1 MEREVGLYSDGLR
14 LAARL
19 FTPDAPAPG
28 GWPAIVMCQ
37 GAIGRKEAFGFP
49 DIARRFAALGY
60 AVLIFDHRGFGA
72 SDGER
77 GRFHPMEW
85 VRDARDAVTFMAT
98 EPGIDPERVSLFG
111 TSIGGGVV
119 VRAGADDARVR
130 CVVSVVG
137 FGDGERMARAGRS
150 DADWAAFKARIEAD
164 AARVVRGARSELVSR
179 REISRADPASAA
191 VRGRVVGDI
200 GDARVPDL
208 TLQSAARLMAFRPV
222 EAARRIAPRAAL
234 FIGAEHDAVTP
245 FDGIAA
251 MHARAGEPKALERLD
266 GLTHYEVYEEPHV
279 SRIIALT
286 DEWLRAH

>member
-49 DIARRFAALGY
+49 DIARRFAAMGY
-60 AVLIFDHRGFGA
+60 AALIFDHRGFGA

-85 VRDARDAVTFMAT
+85 VRDARDAVTFIAS
-98 EPGIDPERVSLFG
+98 EPGVDPERVSLFG

-164 AARVVRGARSELVSR
+164 AARVVRGARSELISR
-179 REISRADPASAA
+179 GEISRADPASAA
-191 VRGRVVGDI
+191 VRARVVGDI

-208 TLQSAARLMAFRPV
+208 TLQSVARLMAFKPV

-245 FDGIAA
+245 FDGVAA

-279 SRIIALT
+279 SRIVALT

>member
-1 MEREVGLYSDGLR
+1 MERETAFYTDGLR

-19 FTPDAPAPG
+19 FTPDSPTPG

-49 DIARRFAALGY
+49 DVARRFAALGY
-60 AVLIFDHRGFGA
+60 AALIFDHRGFGA

-77 GRFHPMEW
+77 GRFYPMEW
-85 VRDARDAVTFMAT
+85 VRDARDAVTFMAS
-98 EPGIDPERVSLFG
+98 EPGADPERVSLFG
-111 TSIGGGVV
+111 ASIGGGVV
-119 VRAGADDARVR
+119 VRAGADHSRVR

-150 DADWAAFKARIEAD
+150 DADWAAFKARVEAD

-179 REISRADPASAA
+179 GEISRADPSSS
-191 VRGRVVGDI
+191 VRARVVGDI
-200 GDARVPDL
+200 GDARVPNL
-208 TLQSAARLMAFRPV
+208 TLQSVARLMAFKPM

-245 FDGIAA
+245 FDGVAA
-251 MHARAGEPKALERLD
+251 MYDRAGEPKRLERLD

>member
-1 MEREVGLYSDGLR
+1 MQRETAFYSDGLR

-19 FTPDAPAPG
+19 FTPDALARG
-28 GWPAIVMCQ
+28 GCPAIVMCQ

-49 DIARRFAALGY
+49 CIAQRFAALGY
-60 AVLIFDHRGFGA
+60 AALIFDHRGFGA

-77 GRFHPMEW
+77 GRFYPMEW
-85 VRDARDAVTFMAT
+85 VRDARDAVTFMAS
-98 EPGIDPERVSLFG
+98 EPGIDPEHVSLFG
-111 TSIGGGVV
+111 ASIGGGVA

-150 DADWAAFKARIEAD
+150 DADWAAFKARVEAD
-164 AARVVRGARSELVSR
+164 VARVVRGARSELVSR
-179 REISRADPASAA
+179 GEISRADPASSS
-191 VRGRVVGDI
+191 VRARVVGDI
-200 GDARVPDL
+200 GDARVPNL
-208 TLQSAARLMAFRPV
+208 TLQSVARLMAFKPM
-222 EAARRIAPRAAL
+222 EAARSIAPRAAL

-245 FDGIAA
+245 FDGVAA
-251 MHARAGEPKALERLD
+251 MHHQAGEPKRLERLD